1 MIQHS
6 PYTKVAAPAL
16 APGDDYIT
24 RSLKGPFIDTGLQI
38 KPGQARHGRV
48 YLSIDTVREMAQI
61 LGLFDGLVPEEEQG
75 DYECA
80 SCVEQQAKIIEANE
94 ALS

>member
-1 MIQHS
+1 MKQHS
-6 PYTKVAAPAL
+6 PYTKVASPAL

-48 YLSIDTVREMAQI
+48 YLSHDTVREMAEI
-61 LGLFDGLVPEEEQG
+61 LGLFDGLVPAGEEE
-75 DYECA
+75 ECL
-80 SCVEQQAKIIEANE
+80 SCVERQAKIIEAIE
-94 ALS
+94 VLS

>member
-1 MIQHS
+1 MKQHS
-6 PYTKVAAPAL
+6 PYQKVEIAQI

-24 RSLKGPFIDTGLQI
+24 RSLKGPFVDTGLQI

-48 YLSIDTVREMAQI
+48 YLSIDTVREMADI
-61 LGLFDGLVPEEEQG
+61 LGLFDGLVPVDEE
-75 DYECA
+75 YECA
-80 SCVEQQAKIIEANE
+80 HCVELQSKIIEARE

>member
-1 MIQHS
+1 MEQHS
-6 PYTKVAAPAL
+6 PYKMVASPSL

-61 LGLFDGLVPEEEQG
+61 LGLFDGLVPKEVEEEC
-75 DYECA
+75 EHCITL
-80 SCVEQQAKIIEANE
+80 QAKVLEAIE

>member
-6 PYTKVAAPAL
+6 PYTKVAAPTL

-24 RSLKGPFIDTGLQI
+24 RSLKGPFVDTGLQI

-61 LGLFDGLVPEEEQG
+61 LGLFDGLAPVEE

-80 SCVEQQAKIIEANE
+80 HCIELQSKIVEAQE

>member
-48 YLSIDTVREMAQI
+48 YLSIDTIREMAQI
-61 LGLFDGLVPEEEQG
+61 LGLFDGLVPVEE
-75 DYECA
+75 DYECEHCI
-80 SCVEQQAKIIEANE
+80 SLQAKIIKAQE